1 MTWIHST
8 YHFIPCLKNQNPQFI
23 DSLFV
28 FQIAIIATLLAAAN
42 AEAEA
47 EADPA
52 VLYANHYGGLG
63 HYGYGYGLGGY
74 RGYAGLGYAGHL
86 GYAGYGLGAYG
97 LNAGYYGVH
106 GVAAGIK
113 SAPCVNSLNVPVPC
127 AGRKRRDADPEA
139 EAEAEAA
146 AYYYGGYYGRGYG
159 YPYYGYGYG
168 LGRYYGYGL
177 HHTGV
182 AAHPG
187 TATSF
192 VARSPQGLGK

>member
-1 MTWIHST
+1 MG
-8 YHFIPCLKNQNPQFI
+8 
-23 DSLFV
+23 
-28 FQIAIIATLLAAAN
+28 AIISTLLAAAN

-52 VLYANHYGGLG
+52 VLYGNAYGHG

-74 RGYAGLGYAGHL
+74 RGYAGLGHAGYAGAGYAGL
-86 GYAGYGLGAYG
+86 GYTGYGYATHANHAGYGLGAYG

-139 EAEAEAA
+139 A
-146 AYYYGGYYGRGYG
+146 AYYYGGYYGRYSG
-159 YPYYGYGYG
+159 YPHYGYGYG
-168 LGRYYGYGL
+168 LNRYYGYGL
-177 HHTGV
+177 HNGV
-182 AAHPG
+182 AAHPSG
-187 TATSF
+187 ATSSTF
-192 VARSPQGLGK
+192 RSPQGLGK